1 MNGHEWEG
9 LTVDETLRLLRALTV
24 HRYVAGRSHFIH
36 ALAFAALGPTSGD
49 AETALAAARGWAEA
63 TLGDPS
69 IDAASR
75 DPALL
80 RRSTDAEL
88 LAVVGA
94 FWTDPAPRDRL
105 RARLAALDVV
115 VDPAR
120 LPFDD
125 TREEDV
131 YPVLVDGGF
140 ELFRL
145 AELDPVRH
153 RGAIESY
160 GEEITWLSARFEEE
174 NAVPAPDPY
183 LQELPLFG
191 PEELLHAFDD
201 DGRLR
206 APFVVWTQGEPR
218 YHDYVLRGVE
228 RGAKLG

>member
-1 MNGHEWEG
+1 MHGHEWEG

-36 ALAFAALGPTSGD
+36 ALAFASLSPPAGD
-49 AETALAAARGWAEA
+49 AEATLGAAQAWARA

-80 RRSTDAEL
+80 RRSSDAEL
-88 LAVVGA
+88 LAVVSG
-94 FWTDPAPRDRL
+94 FWTDAGARE
-105 RARLAALDVV
+105 RLAGRLTELGIE
-115 VDPAR
+115 VDGAR

-153 RGAIESY
+153 RGAIESF

-174 NAVPAPDPY
+174 NAVPAPEPY
-183 LQELPLFG
+183 LQELPVFG
-191 PEELLHAFDD
+191 PEELLYAFDD

>member
-1 MNGHEWEG
+1 MHGHEWEG

-24 HRYVAGRSHFIH
+24 HRYVAGRSHYIH
-36 ALAFAALGPTSGD
+36 ALAFASLSPPAGD
-49 AETALAAARGWAEA
+49 SQATLAAARAWAEA

-69 IDAASR
+69 IDPASR

-80 RRSTDAEL
+80 RKSTDAEL

-94 FWTDPAPRDRL
+94 FWTDQGARERL
-105 RARLAALDVV
+105 RTRLTSLAIEI
-115 VDPAR
+115 DPAR

-140 ELFRL
+140 ELLRL

-153 RGAIESY
+153 RGAIESF
-160 GEEITWLSARFEEE
+160 GEEIAWLSARFEEE

-183 LQELPLFG
+183 LQELPVFG
-191 PEELLHAFDD
+191 PEELLHAFDE

>member
-36 ALAFAALGPTSGD
+36 ALAFASLSRPAGD
-49 AETALAAARGWAEA
+49 AEDVLGAARTWAEA
-63 TLGDPS
+63 TLADPKV
-69 IDAASR
+69 DAASR

-80 RRSTDAEL
+80 RRSSDAEL

-94 FWTDPAPRDRL
+94 FWTDPAARERL
-105 RARLAALDVV
+105 AGRLAALRIDI
-115 VDPAR
+115 DATR

-125 TREEDV
+125 AREEDV

-153 RGAIESY
+153 RGAIESF
-160 GEEITWLSARFEEE
+160 GEEIAWLSARFEEE
-174 NAVPAPDPY
+174 NAVPALEPY
-183 LQELPLFG
+183 LQELPVFG
-191 PEELLHAFDD
+191 PEELLCAFDD